1 MTPTPPKTPVTHASR
16 IDTTMVPESGTLRD
30 ALVVIDVGS
39 IGIAFVV
46 DAAKRLVGTLSDGD
60 VRRAILKGAGLDE
73 PLRAHVH
80 RSFTSVTTQ
89 ASRSEVLDMMQARAI
104 EQVPV
109 VDGAGQ
115 LVGVHVLR
123 ELIGAVERSTW
134 AVIMAGGRGVRLRP
148 ITDTMPK
155 PMIKVAGRPILE
167 RIVLHLVGFGIQRV
181 FLSVN
186 YKAEMIEDHFG
197 DGARFGCNI
206 SYLRETTPLGTAGAL
221 SLLPEA
227 PREPLLVL
235 NGDLLTQLHVGDM
248 LDFHAAGTPAAGAQ
262 GGPHAATVAVTQ
274 YSHTVPFGVVEL
286 DGDRI
291 GDMIEKPTQQWWT
304 NAGIY
309 CLSPDVVARVK
320 PNEETPMTSLIGDC
334 ITRKESVGAF
344 RIMGDWIDVGRPD
357 ELKRARGE
365 GGAE

>member
-1 MTPTPPKTPVTHASR
+1 MTR
-16 IDTTMVPESGTLRD
+16 IDTTMVRETGTLRD
-30 ALVVIDVGS
+30 ALVAIDVGS

-46 DAAKRLVGTLSDGD
+46 DATKKLVGTLSDGD

-73 PLRAHVH
+73 PLRPHIH
-80 RSFTSVTTQ
+80 TSFTSVTTQ

-109 VDGAGQ
+109 VDAAGE

-123 ELIGAVERSTW
+123 ELIGAVDRSTW

-148 ITDTMPK
+148 LTDTIPK

-186 YKAEMIEDHFG
+186 YKADVIEDHFG

-206 SYLRETTPLGTAGAL
+206 SYLRETTALGTAGAL
-221 SLLPEA
+221 SLLPER
-227 PREPLLVL
+227 PRESVLVL

-248 LDFHAAGTPAAGAQ
+248 LDFHAAGA
-262 GGPHAATVAVTQ
+262 HAATVAVTQ

-286 DGDRI
+286 EGDRI

-320 PNEETPMTSLIGDC
+320 SDEETPMTSLIGDC